1 MGIRSIFLSF
11 LKFLDRDGV
20 LKAIGALEIPVE
32 QSRQLDLEVVGETS
46 KKS

>member
-1 MGIRSIFLSF
+1 MGLRSIFLSF
-11 LKFLDRDGV
+11 FEYRRRDEV
-20 LKAIGALEIPVE
+20 WMKIGALEIPVE